1 MLSQL
6 YRRRKQRDDDE
17 LDVQYTDSQRG
28 ISVVLD
34 SEGGGEDLKGDI
46 KGLDGVEEDLTLPY
60 DLYLKQAE
68 YFIKKNLDKEALN
81 RLNIALKL
89 EPESLEV
96 LSTRS
101 KCNLKLGNWRAALED
116 AEDVLDKDTNF
127 VKAVFCKSEA
137 LFNMC
142 YFEYALLGYQKGHRL
157 APDNVGFNLGI
168 IKCKKTIMGTLSEEA
183 FDFSGPVGEKLK
195 HYMDSLK
202 TSEYRF
208 EPLADVY
215 QEEVS
220 EHNND
225 TPSQPKIKGPKMKGS
240 RMKPDYDFLRSLSS
254 TLSPLETEEDGSAE
268 TLKICSLLD
277 EGIEFL
283 EGRAEFWTNV
293 K

>member
-1 MLSQL
+1 M
-6 YRRRKQRDDDE
+6 
-17 LDVQYTDSQRG
+17 
-28 ISVVLD
+28 
-34 SEGGGEDLKGDI
+34 
-46 KGLDGVEEDLTLPY
+46 
-60 DLYLKQAE
+60 
-68 YFIKKNLDKEALN
+68 
-81 RLNIALKL
+81 KL

-101 KCNLKLGNWRAALED
+101 KCNLKLGNWREALED
-116 AEDVLDKDTNF
+116 AEEVLDKDTNF

-157 APDNVGFNLGI
+157 APDNEGFKLGI

-195 HYMDSLK
+195 HYMDSMK
-202 TSEYRF
+202 TSEYKF
-208 EPLADVY
+208 DPLDNEY
-215 QEEVS
+215 EEEVT
-220 EHNND
+220 ENKKD
-225 TPSQPKIKGPKMKGS
+225 TLSQTKIKGQKKMKGS
-240 RMKPDYDFLRSLSS
+240 RMKADYDFLRNLSS
-254 TLSPLETEEDGSAE
+254 TLSPLETEENGSAE
-268 TLKICSLLD
+268 TLKMCSVLD